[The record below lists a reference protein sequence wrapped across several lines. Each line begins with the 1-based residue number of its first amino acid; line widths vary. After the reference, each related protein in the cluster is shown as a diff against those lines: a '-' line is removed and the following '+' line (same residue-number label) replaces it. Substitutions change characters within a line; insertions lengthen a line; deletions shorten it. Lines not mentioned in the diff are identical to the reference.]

1 MCNLGKRGGGG
12 WEKTR
17 ILLILPARRTDT
29 FTAEDVSV
37 FWRSEGT
44 KSRAEEMTGEV
55 LPFIVTDL
63 IDNVATCPAS
73 LSLAMEINSQG
84 LVKSRESFFF
94 RMMHSKRIIM
104 EK

>member
-1 MCNLGKRGGGG
+1 
-12 WEKTR
+12 
-17 ILLILPARRTDT
+17 
-29 FTAEDVSV
+29 
-37 FWRSEGT
+37 
-44 KSRAEEMTGEV
+44 MTGEV

-73 LSLAMEINSQG
+73 LSLAMEVNSQG
-84 LVKSRESFFF
+84 LVKSRESLFF